1 MIDDGDRYIIGNTDP
16 KFYGGFYTYKDVSM
30 VVDEKD
36 DIWLTFFAHE
46 TIGASVLNAAGVLK
60 ASLTGETVDWK
71 TGA

>member
-1 MIDDGDRYIIGNTDP
+1 
-16 KFYGGFYTYKDVSM
+16 M

-46 TIGASVLNAAGVLK
+46 TIGASVINGAGVLK
-60 ASLTGETVDWK
+60 ASMTGDTVDWV